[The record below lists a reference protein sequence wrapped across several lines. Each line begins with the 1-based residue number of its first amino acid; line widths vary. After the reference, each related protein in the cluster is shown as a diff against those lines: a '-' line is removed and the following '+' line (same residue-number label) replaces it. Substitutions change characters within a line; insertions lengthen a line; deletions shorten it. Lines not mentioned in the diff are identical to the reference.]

1 MKFARKVTS
10 NLVLALAMATTLTAP
25 ANIASAQQS
34 VQTRVQQAKP
44 RVTRPAKSTRKKPA
58 RKPTRKTE
66 RKSDQPVEVT
76 GGFG

>member
-10 NLVLALAMATTLTAP
+10 NLVVALAMATSLTAP
-25 ANIASAQQS
+25 ADIASAQQS
-34 VQTRVQQAKP
+34 GQTRVQQARP

-58 RKPTRKTE
+58 RKPTRQTE